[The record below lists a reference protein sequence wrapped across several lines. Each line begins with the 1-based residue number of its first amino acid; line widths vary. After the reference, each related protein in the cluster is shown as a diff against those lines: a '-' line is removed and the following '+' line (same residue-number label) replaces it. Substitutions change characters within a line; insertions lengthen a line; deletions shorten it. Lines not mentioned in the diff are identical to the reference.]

1 MMHSR
6 YILKIFLSLA
16 IILLL
21 TKCYYNPSGG
31 SIDYFKK
38 ELKVKNP
45 TIYIFNSPIDDVK
58 KVIEKE
64 LFHYTKDGT
73 LYQKKDYTIY
83 NELFKDSSNF
93 DDYILARFTTESKIY
108 FKKPDSTSLIYDAD
122 FHLHLIKI
130 DTCRTLVQVITYDNY
145 IVIGEKTM
153 GFVGEIGREIVEPV
167 EPTSIEEYEVLLVIG
182 EALGVSNKMP
192 KLLLP

>member
-1 MMHSR
+1 MHSR
-6 YILKIFLSLA
+6 YILKTFLSFA
-16 IILLL
+16 IILLF

-45 TIYIFNSPIDDVK
+45 TVYIFNSPIDDVK

-64 LFHYTKDGT
+64 LFYYNHQGA
-73 LYQKKDYTIY
+73 LIQKKNYTEY
-83 NELFKDSSNF
+83 NELFKDSSNSN
-93 DDYILARFTTESKIY
+93 DYIIVRFRSDSKNY
-108 FKKPDSTSLIYDAD
+108 FSKKDTIPLLYFAD

-130 DTCRTLVQVITYDNY
+130 DSNSTLVQVITYNPTILTGHD
-145 IVIGEKTM
+145 TF
-153 GFVGEIGREIVEPV
+153 GFVGEIGGADFESV
-167 EPTSIEEYEVLLVIG
+167 EPTSIEEYEILLVIG
-182 EALGVSNKMP
+182 EAIGVRNKMP

>member
-31 SIDYFKK
+31 SIEYFKK

-64 LFHYTKDGT
+64 LFHGEWNYV
-73 LYQKKDYTIY
+73 IY
-83 NELFKDSSNF
+83 
-93 DDYILARFTTESKIY
+93 
-108 FKKPDSTSLIYDAD
+108 
-122 FHLHLIKI
+122 
-130 DTCRTLVQVITYDNY
+130 
-145 IVIGEKTM
+145 
-153 GFVGEIGREIVEPV
+153 
-167 EPTSIEEYEVLLVIG
+167 
-182 EALGVSNKMP
+182 P
-192 KLLLP
+192 KND